1 MRIRYQ
7 MISRSM
13 PFVIVT
19 ALLLLLIS
27 CGKIYDKN
35 GLDWEPDVPP
45 SDSIFN
51 REIQVLNFAVN
62 LASGQQPVDSKDP
75 VFFSLE
81 RVSPIAVAYRSTE
94 RWDIA
99 LAGLSRNEI
108 SANNGSRA
116 GFGYGTSATGGILV
130 LDSAYSQVT
139 VVPDDSKFQS
149 PGVAGLDD
157 QGAFGA
163 GLGHVAYTFF
173 GNFIRPDMV
182 VGIDSPDPN
191 IAAKANQ
198 YIHMMYGLS
207 EDLVKTFPNAKN
219 GRGGPLRPRT
229 VIIRTAAGNYA
240 KFETQS
246 FYKDILDP
254 KEMRRG
260 PDIALALSFRYM
272 VVKAAEKRFGFVS
285 RHRPLKINLSTNTG
299 ITVN

>member
-1 MRIRYQ
+1 MKIQDPMRS
-7 MISRSM
+7 ISFAVST
-13 PFVIVT
+13 V
-19 ALLLLLIS
+19 LLLLLLSS
-27 CGKIYDKN
+27 CGKVYDKN

-45 SDSIFN
+45 SDSVFN

-62 LASGQQPVDSKDP
+62 LNSGLQPTDVQDP

-81 RVSPIAVAYRSTE
+81 RVSPIATAYRSTE

-99 LAGLSRNEI
+99 LSGLSRNEI
-108 SANNGSRA
+108 SANNGARA
-116 GFGYGTSATGGILV
+116 GFGYGTSAIGGIVV
-130 LDSAYSQVT
+130 LDSAYSEVT
-139 VVPDDSKFQS
+139 VIPEDSKFQL

-173 GNFIRPDMV
+173 SNFIRPELV
-182 VGIDSPDPN
+182 SGIGSPNPDT
-191 IAAKANQ
+191 AAKANQ

-207 EDLVKTFPNAKN
+207 ENLVKAFPDAKN
-219 GRGGPLRPRT
+219 MQGAPLRPRT

-254 KEMRRG
+254 KKMRRG
-260 PDIALALSFRYM
+260 SDILLALSFRYM
-272 VVKAAEKRFGFVS
+272 VVKAAERRFGFVP
-285 RHRPLKINLSTNTG
+285 RHKPLKINLSTNTG
-299 ITVN
+299 LILN